1 MARQGINTGSAP
13 NDGTGDNLRAAGG
26 KINDN
31 FTELYGYLGDGST
44 LSRGTWDV
52 TSSGINTL
60 SSVGIGTT
68 NPQGTLQVGVAITMD
83 GTSGIITA
91 TSFSGNG
98 SSLTGL
104 TGASA
109 ATYGDASNVAQIVV
123 DANGRITGI
132 SEVSISGGGGGGSS
146 KWVDYDTST
155 GISTTKKVKIEND
168 LEVTGVTT
176 TTTLAVTGV
185 ATATSL
191 VIAGIITANSTGI
204 DVGAGIITATSFV
217 GSGEGLTGVASTD
230 NIITGTAATFNN
242 VVKVG
247 TGITLDATSGIIT
260 ATGANITGIVTA
272 ASFVGA
278 LTGNADTA
286 TSATTATNAQGL
298 TGTPNIT
305 VGNISA
311 SGGDLTIRNVTGVAA
326 TFTGV
331 LTYED
336 VTNVDSIG
344 IVTARGGFEIGA
356 SGVGGTITAV
366 GNAEFAGIV
375 TATNVSVGQSV
386 TSGTFYGD
394 ASDITEG
401 QWVLGASG
409 SDHYTFTGPGL
420 DGSQNDPTLY
430 LQRGKTYKFVNG
442 MGAHPFQ
449 IQSTFGSGGSA
460 YTDGVT
466 NNGTSNGTVTLEVRQ
481 DAPDSLYYQCTS
493 HVGMAGTFTIM
504 GSGIPVGGIIMWS
517 GGTVPKGWALCDGT
531 LSTPDLRDRF
541 IVGAGSGGT
550 YSIGDT
556 GGAASVTLTVSQIPA
571 HTHTAYTDGTG
582 SPPGGVA
589 KSSGNGSAVD
599 TGSAGGGQAHE
610 NRPPYYALAFIMKL

>member
-31 FTELYGYLGDGST
+31 FTELYGYFGDGST

-68 NPQGTLQVGVAITMD
+68 NPQGTLQVGTAITMG

-91 TSFSGNG
+91 TSFSGDG

-123 DANGRITGI
+123 DSNGRITGI
-132 SEVSISGGGGGGSS
+132 SEVSISGGGGGGGSS

-176 TTTLAVTGV
+176 TGTLAVSGV
-185 ATATSL
+185 ATAASS
-191 VIAGIITANSTGI
+191 VVAGIVTTNVSGI
-204 DVGAGIITATSFV
+204 DAGAGIITATSFV
-217 GSGEGLTGVASTD
+217 GTLTGS
-230 NIITGTAATFNN
+230 ATTIAGAPDVTLGN
-242 VVKVG
+242 VNAGVV
-247 TGITLDATSGIIT
+247 T
-260 ATGANITGIVTA
+260 AT
-272 ASFVGA
+272 SFVGA
-278 LTGNADTA
+278 LTGNVTGNADTA
-286 TSATTATNAQGL
+286 TSATSATSATTATTATTATNAQGL
-298 TGTPNIT
+298 TGTPDIT
-305 VGNISA
+305 IQN
-311 SGGDLTIRNVTGVAA
+311 LTGVAA

-356 SGVGGTITAV
+356 SGVGGTITSV

-401 QWVLGASG
+401 QWTLGASG
-409 SDHYTFTGPGL
+409 TNHYTFTGPGL

-466 NNGTSNGTVTLEVRQ
+466 NNGASNGTITLEVRQ

-517 GGTVPKGWALCDGT
+517 GASVPPGWALCDGT

-541 IVGAGSGGT
+541 IVGAGSGGSYT
-550 YSIGDT
+550 IGDT
-556 GGAASVTLTVSQIPA
+556 GGYDSVTLTVDQIPA
-571 HTHTAYTDGTG
+571 HTHTAYTEGTG
-582 SPPGGVA
+582 TPPGGVA
-589 KSSGNGSAVD
+589 TSSGNGSSAD
-599 TGSAGGGQAHE
+599 TGSTGGGQSHE
-610 NRPPYYALAFIMKL
+610 NRPPYYALAFIMKI

>member
-68 NPQGTLQVGVAITMD
+68 NPQGTLQVGTAITMG

-91 TSFSGNG
+91 TSFSGDG

-123 DANGRITGI
+123 DSNGRITGI
-132 SEVSISGGGGGGSS
+132 SEVSISGGGGGGGSS

-176 TTTLAVTGV
+176 TGTLAVSGV
-185 ATATSL
+185 ATAASS
-191 VIAGIITANSTGI
+191 VVAGIVTTNVSGI
-204 DVGAGIITATSFV
+204 DAGAGIITATSFV
-217 GSGEGLTGVASTD
+217 GTLTGS
-230 NIITGTAATFNN
+230 ATTIAGAPDVTLGN
-242 VVKVG
+242 VNAGVV
-247 TGITLDATSGIIT
+247 T
-260 ATGANITGIVTA
+260 AT
-272 ASFVGA
+272 SFVGA
-278 LTGNADTA
+278 LTGNVTGNADTA
-286 TSATTATNAQGL
+286 TSATSATSATTATTATNAQGL
-298 TGTPNIT
+298 TGTPDIT
-305 VGNISA
+305 IQN
-311 SGGDLTIRNVTGVAA
+311 LTGVAA

-356 SGVGGTITAV
+356 SGVGGTITSV

-401 QWVLGASG
+401 QWTLGASG
-409 SDHYTFTGPGL
+409 TNHYTFTGPGL

-460 YTDGVT
+460 YNDGVT
-466 NNGTSNGTVTLEVRQ
+466 NNGASNGTVTLEVRQ

-517 GGTVPKGWALCDGT
+517 GASVPPGWALCDGT

-541 IVGAGSGGT
+541 IVGAGSGGSYT
-550 YSIGDT
+550 IGDT
-556 GGAASVTLTVSQIPA
+556 GGYDSVTLTVDQIPA
-571 HTHTAYTDGTG
+571 HTHTAYTEGTG
-582 SPPGGVA
+582 TPPGGVA
-589 KSSGNGSAVD
+589 TSSGNGSSAD
-599 TGSAGGGQAHE
+599 TGSTGGGQSHE
-610 NRPPYYALAFIMKL
+610 NRPPYYALAFIMKI

>member
-68 NPQGTLQVGVAITMD
+68 NPQGTLQVGTAITMG

-91 TSFSGNG
+91 TSFSGDG

-132 SEVSISGGGGGGSS
+132 SEVSISGGGGGSGGSS
-146 KWVDYDTST
+146 KWADYDTST

-176 TTTLAVTGV
+176 TGTLAVSGV
-185 ATATSL
+185 ATAASS
-191 VIAGIITANSTGI
+191 VVAGIITTNVSGI
-204 DVGAGIITATSFV
+204 DAGAGIITATSFV
-217 GSGEGLTGVASTD
+217 GTLTGS
-230 NIITGTAATFNN
+230 ATTIAGAPDVTLGN
-242 VVKVG
+242 VNAGVV
-247 TGITLDATSGIIT
+247 T
-260 ATGANITGIVTA
+260 AT
-272 ASFVGA
+272 SFVGA
-278 LTGNADTA
+278 LTGNITGNADTA
-286 TSATTATNAQGL
+286 TTATTATNAQGL
-298 TGTPNIT
+298 TGTPDIT
-305 VGNISA
+305 IQN
-311 SGGDLTIRNVTGVAA
+311 LTGVAA

-356 SGVGGTITAV
+356 SGVGGTITSV

-386 TSGTFYGD
+386 TSGSFYGD

-401 QWVLGASG
+401 QWTLGASG
-409 SDHYTFTGPGL
+409 TNHYTFTGPGL

-430 LQRGKTYKFVNG
+430 LQRGKTYKFVNE

-466 NNGTSNGTVTLEVRQ
+466 NNGASNGTVTLEVRQ

-493 HVGMAGTFTIM
+493 HVGMGGTFTIM

-517 GGTVPKGWALCDGT
+517 GASVPPGWALCDGT

-541 IVGAGSGGT
+541 IVGAGSGGSYT
-550 YSIGDT
+550 IGDT
-556 GGAASVTLTVSQIPA
+556 GGYDSVTLTVDQIPA
-571 HTHTAYTDGTG
+571 HTHTAYTEGTG
-582 SPPGGVA
+582 TPPGGVA
-589 KSSGNGSAVD
+589 TSSGNGSSVD
-599 TGSAGGGQAHE
+599 TGSTGGGQSHE
-610 NRPPYYALAFIMKL
+610 NRPPYYALAFIMKI

>member
-13 NDGTGDNLRAAGG
+13 NDGTGDNLRKAGG

-31 FTELYGYLGDGST
+31 FIELYALSFGNGST
-44 LSRGTWDV
+44 LSRGTWDL
-52 TSSGINTL
+52 TSAGINTL

-68 NPQGTLQVGVAITMD
+68 NPQGTLQVGTAITMD

-91 TSFSGNG
+91 ISFSGDG

-123 DANGRITGI
+123 DSNGRITGI
-132 SEVSISGGGGGGSS
+132 SEVSISGGGGGSGGSS
-146 KWVDYDTST
+146 KWADYDTST

-176 TTTLAVTGV
+176 TTTLAVSGV
-185 ATATSL
+185 ATAASA

-217 GSGEGLTGVASTD
+217 GSGEGITGIAATD
-230 NIITGTAATFNN
+230 NIVTGTAATFTNN
-242 VVKVG
+242 VNISGVTTVGVLTAYTSVTVG
-247 TGITLDATSGIIT
+247 TAITADAASGIIT
-260 ATGANITGIVTA
+260 ATGVNVTGVVTA
-272 ASFVGA
+272 TSFLGNV
-278 LTGNADTA
+278 TGNAT
-286 TSATTATNAQGL
+286 GL
-298 TGTPNIT
+298 SGTPDINVRNI
-305 VGNISA
+305 
-311 SGGDLTIRNVTGVAA
+311 TGVAA

-336 VTNVDSIG
+336 VTNVDSLG

-375 TATNVSVGQSV
+375 TATNVSVAQSV

-401 QWVLGASG
+401 QWTLGASG
-409 SDHYTFTGPGL
+409 TNHYTFTGPGL

-466 NNGTSNGTVTLEVRQ
+466 NNGASNGTVTLEVRQ

-493 HVGMAGTFTIM
+493 HVGMGGTFTIT
-504 GSGIPVGGIIMWS
+504 GSGIPIGGIIMWS
-517 GGTVPKGWALCDGT
+517 GVSVPAGWALCNG
-531 LSTPDLRDRF
+531 SNGTPDLRNRF
-541 IVGAGSGGT
+541 IVGSGDT
-550 YSIGDT
+550 YSIADT
-556 GGAASVTLTVSQIPA
+556 GGSAEVTLTVSQLPA
-571 HTHTAYTDGTG
+571 HTHSAYTEGTG
-582 SPPGGVA
+582 TPPGGVA
-589 KSSGNGSAVD
+589 TSSGNGSAVD

>member
-31 FTELYGYLGDGST
+31 FTELYGYFGDGST

-68 NPQGTLQVGVAITMD
+68 NPQGTLQVGTAITMG

-91 TSFSGNG
+91 TSFSGDG

-123 DANGRITGI
+123 DSNGRITGI
-132 SEVSISGGGGGGSS
+132 SEVSISGGGGGGGSS

-176 TTTLAVTGV
+176 TGTLAVSGV
-185 ATATSL
+185 ATAASS
-191 VIAGIITANSTGI
+191 VVAGIVTTNVSGI
-204 DVGAGIITATSFV
+204 DAGAGIITATSFV
-217 GSGEGLTGVASTD
+217 GTLTGS
-230 NIITGTAATFNN
+230 ATTIAGAPDVTLGN
-242 VVKVG
+242 VNAGVV
-247 TGITLDATSGIIT
+247 T
-260 ATGANITGIVTA
+260 AT
-272 ASFVGA
+272 SFVGA
-278 LTGNADTA
+278 LTGNVTGNADTA
-286 TSATTATNAQGL
+286 TSATSATSATTATTATNAQGL
-298 TGTPNIT
+298 TGTPDIT
-305 VGNISA
+305 IQN
-311 SGGDLTIRNVTGVAA
+311 LTGVAA

-356 SGVGGTITAV
+356 SGVGGTITSV

-401 QWVLGASG
+401 QWTLGASG
-409 SDHYTFTGPGL
+409 TNHYTFTGPGL

-466 NNGTSNGTVTLEVRQ
+466 NNGASNGTITLEVRQ

-517 GGTVPKGWALCDGT
+517 GASVPPGWALCDGT

-541 IVGAGSGGT
+541 IVGAGSGGSYT
-550 YSIGDT
+550 IGDT
-556 GGAASVTLTVSQIPA
+556 GGYDSVTLTVDQIPA
-571 HTHTAYTDGTG
+571 HTHTAYTEGTG
-582 SPPGGVA
+582 TPPGGVA
-589 KSSGNGSAVD
+589 TSSGNGSSAD
-599 TGSAGGGQAHE
+599 TGSTGGGQSHE
-610 NRPPYYALAFIMKL
+610 NRPPYYALAFIMKI